1 MHLCLRWTYKSSVHI
16 LPERTRTRLRRDVFG
31 SLMASDA
38 AVSREGREV
47 EREEDGEENGSVPAL
62 MMQ

>member
-1 MHLCLRWTYKSSVHI
+1 MLSFYQRGPGHAS
-16 LPERTRTRLRRDVFG
+16 EEMFG
-31 SLMASDA
+31 SLMAADA